1 MGRDTIFP
9 ILCVWK
15 LRLKLIRISDIR
27 KYPQLWKSLDKQILD
42 LIYQKEP
49 NLASAANVDWWR
61 AAKKALSCSVKC
73 CEILVCSHFFLG
85 NLCLLQQPPSNHFQL
100 PVFVWEYKKLSY
112 LIQVKKAL
120 IEQTDLHL
128 RKRYVFKYAADW
140 IKMCKNENKKGKKL
154 GKRERRKQ
162 ELICISKRLK
172 GVQN

>member
-1 MGRDTIFP
+1 MEIKAQTHQ
-9 ILCVWK
+9 
-15 LRLKLIRISDIR
+15 DIR
-27 KYPQLWKSLDKQILD
+27 
-42 LIYQKEP
+42 YQKISTALEISGHADSRSYLPKRSYLP
-49 NLASAANVDWWR
+49 NLASAANVDWWG
-61 AAKKALSCSVKC
+61 AAKKALSGSVKC

-172 GVQN
+172 GLQN